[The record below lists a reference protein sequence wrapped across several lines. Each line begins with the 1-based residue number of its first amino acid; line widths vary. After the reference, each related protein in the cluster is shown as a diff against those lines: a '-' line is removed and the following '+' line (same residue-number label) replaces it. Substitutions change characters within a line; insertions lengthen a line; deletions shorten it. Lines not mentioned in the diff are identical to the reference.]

1 MGNKT
6 TFIATGDSFM
16 TRRLPEC
23 GYEGFDDLKALIAA
37 HDVRFNNLE
46 ITIHNQEG
54 FPAAF
59 SGGTWA
65 MAEPEI
71 LDDLKKFGFNLYNT
85 ANNHSCDY
93 SHGGVMATI
102 QNLKK
107 RDMLYAGTGRNLH
120 DASEPAYLETG
131 NARIAMIGVSSSFH
145 ESGAAGS
152 QGPTVKGRPGLNPLR
167 FTKTY
172 HVEPHYFN
180 ILKRIADETHM
191 NAIKERSI
199 RNGYSQPLPENR
211 LRFDDMSFTCDSVNE
226 LRTEPI
232 KRDVD
237 RITSVIR
244 EARRQADY
252 VLVSIH
258 SHEGF
263 QEDITEPAEFYKM
276 FCYACIDAGADAILG
291 HGPHELRGIELY
303 KGKVI
308 FYSLGNFIFQT
319 ETVRLQPAD
328 AYENAAMAY
337 DTRVGEYMDNRS
349 KNGTRGYVTQ
359 PNIWRSVMAGFTAED
374 GKITEI
380 RLYPISLGMGQPRSR
395 IGFPVLT
402 RDRSVLEYLAGLSA
416 PFGTKLAIEGDTAVV
431 CLGQG

>member
-1 MGNKT
+1 
-6 TFIATGDSFM
+6 M

-23 GYEGFDDLKALIAA
+23 GYEGFEPLKTLIETY
-37 HDVRFNNLE
+37 DVRFNNLE
-46 ITIHNQEG
+46 ITIHNKEG
-54 FPAAF
+54 YLAAF

-93 SHGGVMATI
+93 SHGGLMATI
-102 QNLKK
+102 KNLKK
-107 RDMLYAGTGRNLH
+107 RGMLYAGTGKNLH
-120 DASEPAYLETG
+120 DASEPAYLETKH
-131 NARIAMIGVSSSFH
+131 ARIAMIGVSSTFH
-145 ESGAAGS
+145 ESGAAGN
-152 QGPTVKGRPGLNPLR
+152 QGPGMKGRPGLNPLR

-172 HVEPHYFN
+172 HVAPPYFDV
-180 ILKRIADETHM
+180 LKRIADETRM

-199 RNGYSQPLPENR
+199 RNGYAQPLPENKM
-211 LRFDDMSFTCDSVNE
+211 RFGDMSFVCDSVNE
-226 LRTEPI
+226 LRTKPL
-232 KRDVD
+232 KRDMD
-237 RITSVIR
+237 RITAVIS

-252 VLVSIH
+252 VLVSVH

-263 QEDITEPAEFYKM
+263 QEDITEPAEFYKL

-328 AYENAAMAY
+328 AYENTSMAY

-349 KNGTRGYVTQ
+349 KNGTRGYTTQ

-374 GKITEI
+374 GKITKI
-380 RLYPISLGMGQPRSR
+380 RLYPISLGMGMPRSR
-395 IGFPVLT
+395 IGFPALIK
-402 RDRSVLEYLAGLSA
+402 DCSVLEYLADLSA
-416 PFGTKLAIEGDTAVV
+416 PFGTKLVMEKDTAVI
-431 CLGQG
+431 CLTQE